1 MAGIPIYETPI
12 RPEWI
17 DYNGHLQDAYYALIA
32 SKATDAL
39 MDRVG
44 IDAPYRARTG
54 CTLYTVEMHLHFL
67 HEVKATDT
75 AAVDVRLLAVDQK
88 RMHATFEILRAGRA
102 EVAAIAEI
110 MLLHVRQEQ
119 ERVRSAPFPAEIAER
134 LAELAAESA
143 RLAAGGPG
151 SRRMELPAPR
161 GPS

>member
-1 MAGIPIYETPI
+1 VAGIPIYQTPV

-32 SKATDAL
+32 SKAIDAL

-44 IDAPYRARTG
+44 LDAAYRARTG

-75 AAVDVRLLAVDQK
+75 ATVDVRLLGVDEK
-88 RMHATFEILRAGRA
+88 RIHANFEILRAGEAAVAASA
-102 EVAAIAEI
+102 EV

-119 ERVRSAPFPAEIAER
+119 QRVKSAPFPPEVAAR
-134 LAELAAESA
+134 LAELMAASA
-143 RLAAGGPG
+143 RLAADGPG
-151 SRRMELPAPR
+151 SRRMELRPQR
-161 GPS
+161 STS